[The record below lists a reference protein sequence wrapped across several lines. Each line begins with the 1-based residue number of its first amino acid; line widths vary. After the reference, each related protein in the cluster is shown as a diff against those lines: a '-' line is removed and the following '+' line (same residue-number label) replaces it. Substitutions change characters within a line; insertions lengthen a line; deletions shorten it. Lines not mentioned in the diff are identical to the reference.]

1 MSLIEGYR
9 LFTGNYIY
17 ESDLPSEAKLEFI
30 QFLKEASGDDIIDVL
45 EGQYEGVEGL
55 TEDEM
60 EALNT
65 FIEEKFGAAW
75 AATKGFVGRQAG
87 RVGQQAGKA
96 GRGVKKGLGYEKVAR
111 AKAAQAA
118 AVKKAG
124 GVPTK
129 GQADRIAKLAA
140 MRKKAVR
147 GAVGRTALAT
157 GAVSG
162 AGYGGYRGAKALR
175 K

>member
-111 AKAAQAA
+111 AKAAQELVNTVPKLCSALLST
-118 AVKKAG
+118 KKWQSSIQTLHVLFIDCAE
-124 GVPTK
+124 
-129 GQADRIAKLAA
+129 
-140 MRKKAVR
+140 
-147 GAVGRTALAT
+147 
-157 GAVSG
+157 
-162 AGYGGYRGAKALR
+162 
-175 K
+175 